1 MLKKACSSVPLTVLL
16 DETNPLEDEEF
27 DALLE
32 DLGLRQAMVS
42 KQDKSSI
49 DKLKLMWRNL
59 KLDADP
65 ETMASFEEM
74 LSR

>member
-1 MLKKACSSVPLTVLL
+1 MTVLL
-16 DETNPLEDEEF
+16 DETNPQEDEEF
-27 DALLE
+27 EALLE

-42 KQDKSSI
+42 KQDNKSSI

>member
-1 MLKKACSSVPLTVLL
+1 MTVLL
-16 DETNPLEDEEF
+16 DETNPQEDEEF
-27 DALLE
+27 ETLLE

>member
-1 MLKKACSSVPLTVLL
+1 MTVLL
-16 DETNPLEDEEF
+16 DETNPHEDEEF
-27 DALLE
+27 EALLE